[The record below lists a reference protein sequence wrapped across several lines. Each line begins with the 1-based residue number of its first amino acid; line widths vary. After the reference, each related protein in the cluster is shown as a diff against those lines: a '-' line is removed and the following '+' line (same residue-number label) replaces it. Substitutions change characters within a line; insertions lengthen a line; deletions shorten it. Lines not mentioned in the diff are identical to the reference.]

1 MLKVII
7 AGRLGRDAQHKQTQG
22 GTDLCSFSVAAD
34 VGYGENKQTYW
45 VDVTKWG
52 KGAEGLA
59 RILRKGSSVTVI
71 GELSTRE
78 HDGKTYLQCR
88 ADDVTIQGGVAATGG
103 ASASRRDAPDGSQG
117 HADTFSG
124 PDLDDDIPFISNRGI
139 W

>member
-52 KGAEGLA
+52 KGSEGLA

-88 ADDVTIQGGVAATGG
+88 ADDVTIQGGTGDNR
-103 ASASRRDAPDGSQG
+103 SERKPDGSQG
-117 HADTFSG
+117 HAGAFQGD
-124 PDLDDDIPFISNRGI
+124 DLDDDSIPFATCRSI